1 MTPRI
6 EPKNPVVGGDGRRR
20 DGGPPCRRAIGREA
34 EHDLHPTA
42 VVACRALVGGNDAA
56 VVVAG
61 AAGTGDRDV
70 HVLWR
75 RQPDR
80 VAEPRGA
87 GSGLSRHSAAERS
100 APGTGQSPAT
110 PQGGGKPTRRRA
122 CRRRP
127 AGHPRWG
134 HHREADGAAVETLRC
149 HHTGDT
155 GASRIPPAARPS
167 GRPRAAGSAPEHELV
182 ESRTR
187 VAPRDGAGGSAPTD
201 DRSRAKPDPP
211 RIQRTGV
218 SGGQHQRAKPAPDRT
233 RRVALSPA
241 AQRRRTGTRLTP
253 SPNPRP
259 SARPGGPP
267 RPPGWRRSGRWS

>member
-1 MTPRI
+1 MTCTPRRWSRVARWSAGTTLLSLSLMLPARAI
-6 EPKNPVVGGDGRRR
+6 EMFTYFGDGSRIGLPSLEVPVQAYPGIPLRSDR
-20 DGGPPCRRAIGREA
+20 LRA
-34 EHDLHPTA
+34 
-42 VVACRALVGGNDAA
+42 RA
-56 VVVAG
+56 
-61 AAGTGDRDV
+61 
-70 HVLWR
+70 
-75 RQPDR
+75 
-80 VAEPRGA
+80 
-87 GSGLSRHSAAERS
+87 
-100 APGTGQSPAT
+100 
-110 PQGGGKPTRRRA
+110 RA
-122 CRRRP
+122 QQL
-127 AGHPRWG
+127 RWG